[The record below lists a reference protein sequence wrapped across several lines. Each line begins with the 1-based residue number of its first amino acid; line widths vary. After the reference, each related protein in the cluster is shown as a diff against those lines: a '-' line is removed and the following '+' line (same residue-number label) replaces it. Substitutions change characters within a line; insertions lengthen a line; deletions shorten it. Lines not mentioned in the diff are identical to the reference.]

1 MDTPWQV
8 AILARA
14 AVPGAAKTRLVPR
27 IGFERAAALQAHLT
41 ELALQRV
48 RDAGAACRLWI
59 AGPIDSATCRLADSY
74 GVELR
79 VQPEGDL
86 GDRMLAALLDAQ
98 ARGLRGLVI
107 GTDCPAQRPEHL
119 VEACR
124 LLETHDVVLQPALD
138 GGYVLIGA
146 TAAHAELF
154 RDIRWGSDTV
164 LAATRARCAAL
175 GCRCAELQPLPDL
188 DRPDDMDLA
197 LARGWIDPTAFA

>member
-27 IGFERAAALQAHLT
+27 IGVERAAALQAHLT

-59 AGPIDSATCRLADSY
+59 AGPIDSATCRLAASY
-74 GVELR
+74 GAELR
-79 VQPEGDL
+79 VQPGGDL

-119 VEACR
+119 VEACQ
-124 LLETHDVVLQPALD
+124 LLGTHDAVLQPALD

-146 TAAHAELF
+146 VALHADLF

-175 GCRCAELQPLPDL
+175 GWRCAELQALPDL
-188 DRPDDMDLA
+188 DRPEDMDLA
-197 LARGWIDPTAFA
+197 LSRGWIDATAFA

>member
-48 RDAGAACRLWI
+48 HDAGAACRLWV
-59 AGPIDSATCRLADSY
+59 AGPIDNATSRLADRY
-74 GVELR
+74 GAELR
-79 VQPEGDL
+79 VQPDGDL

-146 TAAHAELF
+146 TPPHAELF

-175 GCRCAELQPLPDL
+175 GWRCAELQPLPDL

>member
-27 IGFERAAALQAHLT
+27 IGVERAAALQAHLT

-59 AGPIDSATCRLADSY
+59 AGPIDNTTRRLADGY
-74 GVELR
+74 GAELR
-79 VQPEGDL
+79 VQPDGDL
-86 GDRMLAALLDAQ
+86 GDRMLAAQLDAQ
-98 ARGLRGLVI
+98 AQGLRSLVI

-124 LLETHDVVLQPALD
+124 LLEAHDVVLQPALD

-146 TAAHAELF
+146 TSPHAELF
-154 RDIRWGSDTV
+154 RDIHWGSDTV
-164 LAATRARCAAL
+164 LATTRARCVAL
-175 GCRCAELQPLPDL
+175 GWRCAELHPLPDL

-197 LARGWIDPTAFA
+197 LARGWIDATAFS